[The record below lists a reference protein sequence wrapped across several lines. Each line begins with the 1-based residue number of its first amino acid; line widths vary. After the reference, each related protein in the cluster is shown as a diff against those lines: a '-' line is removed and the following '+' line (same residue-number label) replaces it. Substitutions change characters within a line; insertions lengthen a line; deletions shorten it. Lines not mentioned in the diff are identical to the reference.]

1 MMMMSVFEL
10 DQHAYL
16 DLYCA
21 RSLNQQFVGRNVA
34 PLLTHYPDSEP
45 TNLCSFSLMS
55 GSVLVEEAANTNLI
69 VFGLTPG

>member
-1 MMMMSVFEL
+1 
-10 DQHAYL
+10 
-16 DLYCA
+16 
-21 RSLNQQFVGRNVA
+21 
-34 PLLTHYPDSEP
+34 LTHYPDSEP